1 MPPMQ
6 SQSLITN
13 NMDERANKM
22 SGSAMSAYADC
33 AGRFQLENTCQPSES
48 GAAALMGN
56 RIHLF
61 LAGDPKQPL
70 ESLTE
75 EEKDIA
81 GRCLE
86 EQLAVMQSLPHQ
98 LGEPD
103 YTTIEKRLWY
113 GDVWSG
119 QVDRIEHWGDHTALV
134 LDWKT
139 GRVGTGN
146 SAAENL
152 QLRAYAV
159 LVKKNL
165 PKLQRIYVA
174 VVQPM
179 ADKFTLA
186 EYDVD
191 TLLEAEKQIQGIVEA
206 ALAPNAPR
214 TPSSSACKY
223 CRAKAICP
231 EAGGVAS
238 DLAVF
243 TPAQVPALS
252 NESIADFLEKADVVE
267 AFIEAIRAEAKQ
279 RLQDGQEIAGR
290 SLQAGRTSRSVE
302 DITAAFEKSG
312 LKPEEFLS
320 ACKLS
325 IPALEK
331 IFATSH
337 DIKPKEAKAT
347 LEEMLGDVLVTKTG
361 APMMVRAK

>member
-1 MPPMQ
+1 
-6 SQSLITN
+6 
-13 NMDERANKM
+13 MDERANKM
-22 SGSAMSAYADC
+22 SGSAMSAYAAC
-33 AGRFQLENTCQPSES
+33 AGRFQLENTCPPSES

-70 ESLTE
+70 ESLNE
-75 EEKDIA
+75 EERDIA

-174 VVQPM
+174 IVQPM
-179 ADKFTLA
+179 AQKFTLA

-206 ALAPNAPR
+206 ALDPNAPR
-214 TPSSSACKY
+214 TPSPDACKY
-223 CRAKAICP
+223 CRAKSKCP
-231 EAGGVAS
+231 EVAS
-238 DLAVF
+238 VTSELAVL
-243 TPAQVPALS
+243 PSQVPALS
-252 NESIADFLEKADVVE
+252 NEAISDFLEKADVVE
-267 AFIEAIRAEAKQ
+267 AFIEAIRDEAKS
-279 RLQDGQEIAGR
+279 RLLQGYEIAGR
-290 SLQAGRTSRSVE
+290 KLASGRTSRSIQ
-302 DITAAFEKSG
+302 DLAGAFERAG
-312 LKPEEFLS
+312 LDSSQFLS
-320 ACKLS
+320 ACKVS
-325 IPALEK
+325 VPSLEK
-331 IFATSH
+331 IFATSN
-337 DIKPKEAKAT
+337 DMKPAEAKAALGKL
-347 LEEMLGDVLVTKTG
+347 LEDVLVTKTG
-361 APMMVRAK
+361 EPIMVRAK

>member
-1 MPPMQ
+1 
-6 SQSLITN
+6 
-13 NMDERANKM
+13 MDERANKM
-22 SGSAMSAYADC
+22 SGSAMSAYAAC
-33 AGRFQLENTCQPSES
+33 AGRFQLENTCPPSES

-75 EEKDIA
+75 EERDIA

-119 QVDRIEHWGDHTALV
+119 QVDRIEHWGNHTALV

-186 EYDVD
+186 EYDETD
-191 TLLEAEKQIQGIVEA
+191 LIAAETQIQGIVEA
-206 ALAPNAPR
+206 AMHPEAPR
-214 TPSSSACKY
+214 TPSPSACKY

-231 EAGGVAS
+231 EAGGVTS
-238 DLAVF
+238 ELAVF

-252 NESIADFLEKADVVE
+252 NEAISDFLDKADVVE
-267 AFIEAIRAEAKQ
+267 AFIEAIRDEAKT
-279 RLQDGQEIAGR
+279 RLLQGHEITGR
-290 SLQAGRTSRSVE
+290 KLASGRTSRSVE
-302 DITAAFEKSG
+302 DLSGAFERLG
-312 LKPEEFLS
+312 LDSDQFLG
-320 ACKLS
+320 ACKVS
-325 IPALEK
+325 VPALEK
-331 IFATSH
+331 IFATSK
-337 DIKPKEAKAT
+337 DMKPAEAKAT
-347 LEEMLGDVLVTKTG
+347 LGKLLEEVLVTRTG
-361 APMMVRAK
+361 SAMMVRCKKEQ